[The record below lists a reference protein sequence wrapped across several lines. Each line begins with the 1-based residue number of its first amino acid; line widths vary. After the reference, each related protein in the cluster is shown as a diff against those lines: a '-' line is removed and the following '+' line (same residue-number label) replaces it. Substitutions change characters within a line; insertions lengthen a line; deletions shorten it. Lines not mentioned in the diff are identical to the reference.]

1 MDIWLDRLTGRSQK
15 DAPDDDVPGRWALR
29 QSALQIEMNSQTL
42 AGTTPFFL
50 VPDRRDNWTVA
61 EVESQTQA
69 HGRFGTGLLPDMTDI
84 HALRQIAVPIGQS
97 ETLGE
102 LVLVAPLPADLNDR
116 VQRQRIDQ
124 EIERQLLHLMH
135 VCHRPRQQLTTDLE
149 KLPVGRAKRIPPR
162 SIEYLTAHSEDWKR
176 RTATGIEP
184 SHVIAE
190 IIEDQID
197 IYENRV
203 AAELV
208 DCIVKYLGERT
219 AELEKIFALL
229 NDDHN
234 FRLALQVG
242 KHFRLANRIS
252 ALWGSTFVDEGLSKV
267 AAETR
272 ERLGQMR
279 RSTLGLKRTRLYKGV
294 PGRREVKR
302 ELHHTNILENDPHYR
317 EVAALWR
324 AWHDYGAIQE
334 ESEGEIFTHWQ
345 QANSDF
351 VALCRLLVIR
361 AAHDIGWKPQDLN
374 SAAPAKNVVL
384 IGPTGNP
391 ATLTVDDSG
400 ILTLVDDSSSTLR
413 IVPLLAS
420 LARTTDSKRIAEW
433 LDEGEQTTDGAD
445 VMVLYLGKSSELDD
459 LGAEDS
465 SLANRLEAL
474 TPIAASRTSR
484 RWFVPVGP
492 FEITSIEKVGRI
504 LNGWLRGRLFTSYPP
519 RVRCPANL
527 AEFLQLNQ
535 FGKWNSGDEWFLT
548 APIFQQHIDAFE
560 GKANTLTRPDV
571 QRQFGHISSNAIRRA
586 LLDIQNSVKFYFG
599 VLHCPV
605 CKQHNSEF
613 AARGGGAYSC
623 SCRSCESEWGL
634 RVCGSCHSSYPYL
647 LPDRSTEQ
655 RSGASSH
662 GWLDRL
668 FGEDCISVPCARPM
682 APGGFVCPTCSKC
695 SSEVVAG
702 ECDGCPVAWDKGLSV
717 TVGYVTR

>member
-1 MDIWLDRLTGRSQK
+1 MTIWLDRLTGRSQK
-15 DAPDDDVPGRWALR
+15 DPPGDDVPGRWALR
-29 QSALQIEMNSQTL
+29 QSAIQTEMNSQTL
-42 AGTTPFFL
+42 AGTTPIFL

-61 EVESQTQA
+61 EVGSPTQA
-69 HGRFGTGLLPDMTDI
+69 KGRFGAGLLPDMTDI
-84 HALRQIAVPIGQS
+84 HALRQIAVPISQS

-124 EIERQLLHLMH
+124 EIERQLPHLMH

-184 SHVIAE
+184 THVIAE

-242 KHFRLANRIS
+242 KHFRLAHRIS
-252 ALWGSTFVDEGLSKV
+252 ALWGSTFLDEGLSKV

-279 RSTLGLKRTRLYKGV
+279 RSTLGLKGTRLYKGV

-324 AWHDYGAIQE
+324 AWHEYGAVQE

-374 SAAPAKNVVL
+374 ASASAVNVAL

-391 ATLTVDDSG
+391 ATLAVDDSG
-400 ILTLVDDSSSTLR
+400 ILTLTDEYSSKLR

-420 LARTTDSKRIAEW
+420 LARTTDSTRIADW
-433 LDEGEQTTDGAD
+433 LDEWEQTTDGTD
-445 VMVLYLGKSSELDD
+445 VLILFLGKSSELDE
-459 LGAEDS
+459 LGVEKS
-465 SLANRLEAL
+465 SLASKLEAL
-474 TPIAASRTSR
+474 TPIATSQTSN
-484 RWFVPVGP
+484 RWFVPVSP

-504 LNGWLRGRLFTSYPP
+504 LNSWLRGQLLSSYPP
-519 RVRCPANL
+519 KMRCPENL
-527 AEFLQLNQ
+527 AAFLQLDQ
-535 FGKWNSGDEWFLT
+535 FGKSNSGDEWLIT
-548 APIFQQHIDAFE
+548 VPVFQQHLDAFE
-560 GKANTLTRPDV
+560 GKTNTLLRPDV
-571 QRQFGHISSNAIRRA
+571 QRQVGHVSNNAISRA
-586 LLDIQNSVKFYFG
+586 LLDIQNLVKFYIG
-599 VLHCPV
+599 ILYCPV
-605 CKQHNSEF
+605 CKQRNSEF
-613 AARGGGAYSC
+613 MARGGGAYSC
-623 SCRSCESEWGL
+623 TCRSCDSEWGL

-647 LPDRSTEQ
+647 LPDRSTDQ

-682 APGGFVCPTCSKC
+682 APGGFVCPACSKC

-702 ECDGCPVAWDKGLSV
+702 ECDGCPSAWAKRLPVSV
-717 TVGYVTR
+717 QIG